1 MTEVKIT
8 GIGTILLVLALL
20 FDLAI
25 NVVKLV
31 FFIVGKIT

>member
-1 MTEVKIT
+1 MIEVHIT
-8 GIGTILLVLALL
+8 GIGAVLLTLGLLV
-20 FDLAI
+20 DLAI